1 MAEDIII
8 NDATF
13 LYCTLMLNK
22 KQISQYIAP
31 LSPIPTTLRR
41 SGNLKKKIKCM
52 MFDIYGTLFISGSGD
67 IGIAK
72 KKSPEAYEQVY
83 EQTCEL
89 EQLLIKF
96 KIRKTPKAVLN
107 DLFSGIEKKHDE
119 LRKQGIDFPEVE
131 IDRIWMSILKNND
144 SVTVRKFAAM
154 FEMIVNPVYPMPNLK
169 EMLSAC
175 KKSKVLLGIISN
187 AQFYT
192 PYLFEWLLDSNLK
205 ELGFHPDL
213 ILFSYKSGH
222 AKPSPFMFQSAVE
235 RLKGLNVPA
244 DSALYIGN
252 DMLNDI
258 YPAKKAGFNTAL
270 FAGDARSLRLRKN
283 IPECK
288 TLSSDLV
295 ITDLIQLLDY
305 I

>member
-1 MAEDIII
+1 
-8 NDATF
+8 
-13 LYCTLMLNK
+13 MLDNK
-22 KQISQYIAP
+22 IISQYIAH
-31 LSPIPTTLRR
+31 LSPIPTTLCR
-41 SGNLKKKIKCM
+41 SGNLKKKIKCIL
-52 MFDIYGTLFISGSGD
+52 FDVYGTLFISGSGD

-72 KKSPEAYEQVY
+72 KKSTEAYKKAH
-83 EQTCEL
+83 EL

-96 KIRKTPKAVLN
+96 KIRKTPKVVLN
-107 DLFSGIEKKHDE
+107 DLFAAIEKKHGK

-144 SVTVRKFAAM
+144 QVTVRKFAAM

-192 PYLFEWLLDSNLK
+192 PYLFEWLLDSNLEK
-205 ELGFHPDL
+205 LGFHPDL

-235 RLKGLNVPA
+235 KLKRLNVSA

-270 FAGDARSLRLRKN
+270 FAGDTRSLRLRKN
-283 IPECK
+283 VTECK
-288 TLSSDLV
+288 NLSADLV
-295 ITDLIQLLDY
+295 ITDLIQLLKY

>member
-1 MAEDIII
+1 
-8 NDATF
+8 
-13 LYCTLMLNK
+13 MLNNK
-22 KQISQYIAP
+22 LISQYIAP
-31 LSPIPTTLRR
+31 LSPIPTTLHQ

-72 KKSPEAYEQVY
+72 KKSPEAYDEAY
-83 EQTCEL
+83 EESYEL

-107 DLFSGIEKKHDE
+107 DLFSVIEKKHE
-119 LRKQGIDFPEVE
+119 KLRKQGIDFPEIE
-131 IDRIWMSILKNND
+131 IDKIWMSILKNND
-144 SVTVRKFAAM
+144 PVTVRKFAAM

-175 KKSKVLLGIISN
+175 KKSQVLLGIISN

-192 PYLFEWLLDSNLK
+192 PYLFEWLLDSNLEK
-205 ELGFHPDL
+205 LGFHPDL
-213 ILFSYKSGH
+213 ILFSYRSGH
-222 AKPSPFMFQSAVE
+222 AKPSPFMFQSAIN
-235 RLKGLNVPA
+235 RLKGLKVLA

-270 FAGDARSLRLRKN
+270 FAGDERSLRLRKDVL
-283 IPECK
+283 ECK
-288 TLSSDLV
+288 TLSADLV

>member
-1 MAEDIII
+1 
-8 NDATF
+8 
-13 LYCTLMLNK
+13 MLNK
-22 KQISQYIAP
+22 KQISQYITP
-31 LSPIPTTLRR
+31 LSPIPTTLRQ

-67 IGIAK
+67 ISIAK
-72 KKSPEAYEQVY
+72 KKSPEAYEESY
-83 EQTCEL
+83 EL

-107 DLFSGIEKKHDE
+107 DLFSGIEKKHE
-119 LRKQGIDFPEVE
+119 KLRKQGIDFPEVE

-144 SVTVRKFAAM
+144 PVMVREFAVM
-154 FEMIVNPVYPMPNLK
+154 FELIVNPVYPMPNLK

-192 PYLFEWLLDSNLK
+192 PYLFEWLLDSNLEK
-205 ELGFHPDL
+205 LGFHPDL
-213 ILFSYKSGH
+213 ILFSYRSGH

-235 RLKGLNVPA
+235 RLKHLNVLA
-244 DSALYIGN
+244 SSALYIGN

-258 YPAKKAGFNTAL
+258 YPAKKTGFNTAL
-270 FAGDARSLRLRKN
+270 FAGDTRSLRLRGDVA
-283 IPECK
+283 ECK
-288 TLSSDLV
+288 NLSADLV

>member
-1 MAEDIII
+1 M
-8 NDATF
+8 
-13 LYCTLMLNK
+13 
-22 KQISQYIAP
+22 
-31 LSPIPTTLRR
+31 
-41 SGNLKKKIKCM
+41 
-52 MFDIYGTLFISGSGD
+52 
-67 IGIAK
+67 
-72 KKSPEAYEQVY
+72 
-83 EQTCEL
+83 
-89 EQLLIKF
+89 
-96 KIRKTPKAVLN
+96 LN
-107 DLFSGIEKKHDE
+107 DLFSGIKKKHDE

-131 IDRIWMSILKNND
+131 IDRIWMDILKSND
-144 SVTVRKFAAM
+144 LVTVREFAAM

-192 PYLFEWLLDSNLK
+192 PYLFEWLLDSNLEK
-205 ELGFHPDL
+205 LGFHPDL

-235 RLKGLNVPA
+235 RLKGLNVPD

-258 YPAKKAGFNTAL
+258 YPAKNAGFNTAL
-270 FAGDARSLRLRKN
+270 FARDARSLRLRKDVA
-283 IPECK
+283 ECRN
-288 TLSSDLV
+288 LSADLV
-295 ITDLIQLLDY
+295 ITDLIQLLEY